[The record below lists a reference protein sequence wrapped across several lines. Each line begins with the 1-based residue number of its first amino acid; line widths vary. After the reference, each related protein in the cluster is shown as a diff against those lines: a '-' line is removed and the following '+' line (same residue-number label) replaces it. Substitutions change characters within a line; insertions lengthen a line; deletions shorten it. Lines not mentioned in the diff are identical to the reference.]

1 MICSWIY
8 IHRKS
13 AITRLVIPGWSI
25 LPRYFAT
32 LFPDDNLIVLNPF
45 ISNAQQLS
53 TYYGQELASEDTDIK
68 NKSIED
74 ILSNINRIF
83 IFSMGLQWV
92 SEHGPQLLNMPC
104 DIVSPAVSYS
114 SSELNPMIH
123 HLKTGKQ
130 AVLRSFYRRCFHSND
145 DWSIWKQQE
154 LQSHLTYNNA
164 DKLIEWLDYYGRIHV
179 DIPNTQHITVWLD
192 QADPIGEKPVVDYA
206 GVKLTVRLH
215 NYGHLKFKA

>member
-1 MICSWIY
+1 MTHSWVHIN
-8 IHRKS
+8 RN
-13 AITRLVIPGWSI
+13 AELTRLIIPGWSI

-92 SEHGPQLLNMPC
+92 SEHAPQLLNMPC
-104 DIVSPAVSYS
+104 DIASPAVSYAS
-114 SSELNPMIH
+114 NDLDSMIH
-123 HLKTGKQ
+123 HLKSAKE

-145 DWSIWKQQE
+145 DWLKWKKQE
-154 LQSHLTYNNA
+154 FESHVTYNDA
-164 DKLIEWLDYYGRIHV
+164 TRLIEFLNHYGRIHV
-179 DIPNTQHITVWLD
+179 DIPNTDTITLWLD
-192 QADPIGEKPVVDYA
+192 PLDPIGIKPVINDSEI
-206 GVKLTVRLH
+206 KLKPLSQ
-215 NYGHLKFKA
+215 GHLIIS